1 MRSRLAGVIRCR
13 LTRTANTIEDPM
25 MNSSPATRNLR
36 RSTISLSAPAGIAS
50 RNIGRLVATCTMA
63 TMKGLES
70 RLVMSHPE
78 AAEDIHPPMFET
90 TVAIQMTVK
99 VLWRNG
105 PQGDDAGR

>member
-1 MRSRLAGVIRCR
+1 
-13 LTRTANTIEDPM
+13 
-25 MNSSPATRNLR
+25 
-36 RSTISLSAPAGIAS
+36 
-50 RNIGRLVATCTMA
+50 MA

-90 TVAIQMTVK
+90 TVAIQMTVN

-105 PQGDDAGR
+105 PQGDEVGRKTADWAIRNKTRAS